1 MKQLYQNQCRT
12 IHTSK
17 HIRALSL
24 ALSIGL
30 AMMQV
35 EAHAA
40 ANIKVGDE
48 GSLSVGFGM
57 RSSFSTVSKAAPDG
71 SSSNNFALN
80 SARLYVG
87 GSLNKNIKGMF
98 NSEKSG
104 ADDTFQVIDAAGI
117 FEISPELSIWT
128 GRFISPSDRANMAG
142 PYYSLGGG
150 YWASIA
156 SRYGGNGGTIGR
168 DEGIAVVGSAFDG
181 MLGYSVGAF
190 EGDKLGIGSVI
201 TATTPLLGD
210 SLMYATRLQFNFW
223 DAEPG
228 YYGTGNYLGAKD
240 ILAVAFAGRMKTDGA
255 TTLTTK
261 GDYVSYSVDFL
272 MEKKLAA
279 AGAAS
284 LEAAYYN
291 YDTSDVFLSEQGKA
305 FSVGVGYLIG
315 KIQPFVRYQ
324 KFDADTNITNK
335 RSDIGALYIID
346 GYNAQVSATYSSTK
360 TTAAPKVNGAVVAL
374 QLQF

>member
-1 MKQLYQNQCRT
+1 MKQLYQNQCKT
-12 IHTSK
+12 IHTHK

-30 AMMQV
+30 AVMQV
-35 EAHAA
+35 EAHAGA
-40 ANIKVGDE
+40 SIKVGDE
-48 GSLSVGFGM
+48 GSLSLGFGM
-57 RSSFSTVSKAAPDG
+57 RSSFSSVGKEAPDG
-71 SSSNNFALN
+71 SRSKNFSLD

-104 ADDTFQVIDAAGI
+104 AGDTFQVIDAAGI

-128 GRFISPSDRANMAG
+128 GRFLSPSDRANMAG

-150 YWASIA
+150 YWANIA
-156 SRYGGNGGTIGR
+156 SRYGWNGGIIGR
-168 DEGIAVVGSAFDG
+168 DEGVAVVGSAFDG

-190 EGDKLGIGSVI
+190 EGDKLGIGSV
-201 TATTPLLGD
+201 ANTTVGD
-210 SLMYATRLQFNFW
+210 SLMYATRLQFDFW

-261 GDYVSYSVDFL
+261 GDYASYSVDFL
-272 MEKKLAA
+272 MEKKLGD

-291 YDTSDVFLSEQGKA
+291 YDTSDIILSEQGTA
-305 FSVGVGYLIG
+305 FSAGAGYLIG
-315 KIQPFVRYQ
+315 KLQPFVRYQ
-324 KFDADTNITNK
+324 KFDADTNVTTK
-335 RSDIGALYIID
+335 KSDLGALYIID

-360 TTAAPKVNGAVVAL
+360 TTALASVNGLVVAL